1 MSSFF
6 GMNVRGLAVG
16 ERGPGL
22 GGRRPVAWDNGVT
35 WNLPTGVSGATGRAM
50 AVNTRGDVV
59 GSCQPHRFACRPMA
73 ASSKSCGCL
82 ADHDGAIAQ
91 R

>member
-1 MSSFF
+1 MSSFSHEC
-6 GMNVRGLAVG
+6 AWI
-16 ERGPGL
+16 
-22 GGRRPVAWDNGVT
+22 GGRGARPRARGGVRFAWDNGVT

-59 GSCQPHRFACRPMA
+59 GSVSTPTGLHAPMA